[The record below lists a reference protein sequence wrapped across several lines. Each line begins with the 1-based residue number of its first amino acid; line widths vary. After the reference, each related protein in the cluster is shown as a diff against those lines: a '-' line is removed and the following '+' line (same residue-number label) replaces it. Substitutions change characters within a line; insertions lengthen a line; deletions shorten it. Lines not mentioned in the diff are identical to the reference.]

1 MYVKPKPGAL
11 VRDPVTRQPLP
22 ETGAEVPEDQ
32 YWMRR
37 LADGDVER
45 ADRPTVAAL
54 PVRADGEDL

>member
-11 VRDPVTRQPLP
+11 VRDPVTRTPVP

-37 LADGDVER
+37 LADRDVVR
-45 ADRPTVAAL
+45 AETPTVAAL
-54 PVRADGEDL
+54 PVPVDGEDL